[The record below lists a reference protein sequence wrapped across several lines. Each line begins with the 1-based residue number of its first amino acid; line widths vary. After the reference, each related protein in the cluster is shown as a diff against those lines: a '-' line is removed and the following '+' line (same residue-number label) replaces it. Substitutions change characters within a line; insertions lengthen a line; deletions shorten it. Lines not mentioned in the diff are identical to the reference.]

1 MRIIAGDAKGRR
13 LKTLPGDL
21 TRPTTDK
28 VRGAIFSSLGSVEG
42 MRVLD
47 AFGGSGALGLEALS
61 RGADFAMFVE
71 QNRRAMAMIRGN
83 IEILSF
89 SQRAETV
96 LSDFRKVELSHVEA
110 FDVIFLDPPYG
121 QGLVY
126 EAMEQILAMG
136 LLKKDGIV
144 VVETG
149 TKVPEVFTG
158 AGFRRVKE
166 KQYGDTQVNYY
177 ILEN

>member
-1 MRIIAGDAKGRR
+1 VRIIAGDAKGRR

-149 TKVPEVFTG
+149 TKTPEVFAD

-166 KQYGDTQVNYY
+166 KQYGDTQVDYY